1 MAQSFCPHCGFGNS
15 YAYTKPTT
23 CSKCKRSLSFEVKNF
38 NTQPNII
45 TSSSQIPIL
54 TTTEKSFISK
64 NKDTMLPIEICK
76 RIFGEQVSVLGPE
89 MSAIR
94 EFLNGIGQGVSPQK
108 SRSIIIDDNY
118 IPSDNDYEEGDEN
131 DNISSNI
138 LPNIKSLSFTVDT
151 GPAATSMSVED
162 AVFKYAMRPDQKPEK
177 LKKPK
182 GFNTKKE
189 LAKIRQ
195 EASSLSKKTKT
206 IGVSINREN

>member
-76 RIFGEQVSVLGPE
+76 RIFGEQVSALGPE